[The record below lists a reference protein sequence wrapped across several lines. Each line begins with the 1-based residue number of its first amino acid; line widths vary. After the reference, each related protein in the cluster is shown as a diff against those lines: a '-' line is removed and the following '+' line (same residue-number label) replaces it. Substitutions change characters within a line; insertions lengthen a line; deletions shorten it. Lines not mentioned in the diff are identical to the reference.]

1 MAQVGPG
8 PGNIDRTVYAPNEG
22 ETRNAPGDVPG
33 VQGCYYID
41 TGAETRLTD
50 GARIGVPGQGSV
62 LAMDSVDANG
72 LVQTWLFFVDSSG
85 NLRRLAQAV
94 KPSATTPL
102 TPGSV
107 LPVIPMPDTNND
119 GTVVGP

>member
-1 MAQVGPG
+1 MAQAQ
-8 PGNIDRTVYAPNEG
+8 PGNVDRTIYTSNEG
-22 ETRNAPGDVPG
+22 ESRNGPGDVPG

-41 TGAETRLTD
+41 TGAETRLSD
-50 GARIGVPGQGSV
+50 GARIGTPGKGSV
-62 LAMDSVDANG
+62 LALDSVDGNG

-94 KPSATTPL
+94 KPSTATPL

-107 LPVIPMPDTNND
+107 LPVIPMPNTESD